1 MRTAVKRWGNSL
13 GVRIPKSILE
23 ENSLK
28 EGSEINIISKDGT
41 IIFEPVKKKYNLK
54 DLLEGIN
61 ESNLHGEISTGDSV
75 GEEIW

>member
-61 ESNLHGEISTGDSV
+61 ESNLHREISTGDSV

>member
-61 ESNLHGEISTGDSV
+61 ESNLHRKISTGDFV

>member
-61 ESNLHGEISTGDSV
+61 ESNLHREISTGDFV